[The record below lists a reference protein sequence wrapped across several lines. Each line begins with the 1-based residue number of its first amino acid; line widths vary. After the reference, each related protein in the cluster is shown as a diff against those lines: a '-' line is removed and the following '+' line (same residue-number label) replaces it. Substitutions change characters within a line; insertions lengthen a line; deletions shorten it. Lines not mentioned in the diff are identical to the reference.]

1 MGSVVEDYSTLQ
13 ASKIAGLTLRTLQ
26 SWSES
31 GFITPSINA
40 GKRGRVGGTQA
51 KRWSLT
57 DIMCLKT
64 AGDLR
69 RLGAS
74 STTLRKVNAYLRNQG
89 GTFADTLLVVTEND
103 VLIKAS
109 KDICI
114 STLRQPGQTT
124 PCIFIYDLEMAE
136 ATIRANI
143 AQLKQAA

>member
-13 ASKIAGLTLRTLQ
+13 ASKITGLTLRTLQ

-31 GFITPSINA
+31 GFIIPSVNS

-74 STTLRKVNAYLRNQG
+74 SATLRKVNAYLRNQG
-89 GTFADTLLVVTEND
+89 GTFADTLLVVTESD

-114 STLRQPGQTT
+114 STLRQPGQTA
-124 PCIFIYDLEMAE
+124 PCTFIYDLEVA
-136 ATIRANI
+136 AQVVRANI
-143 AQLKQAA
+143 EQLKKVA